1 MKTSDPT
8 AIALAFSLALGLAV
22 GPATVRAEASEL
34 DKANARKL
42 FNEGLD
48 LRKAGDPSGALA
60 KFEAADALLPTPRG
74 RLELGRQRVLVGL
87 LVEGYTTLSS
97 VAQLKVDPKDEAKY
111 APNRAEAQKLALE
124 VEARIPTLR
133 VELIGGPATVQI
145 DGVTIPGAA
154 LSQPRMLNPGK
165 HVVVARTEGGLE
177 KREEL
182 VLAEAEVKTVKLD
195 LQKPIDPPPPGGAV
209 APPPK
214 SLHSVPPATSSPK
227 DPVLADRGE
236 GLGTQ
241 RTWALVTGGVGAVG
255 LIVGTWA
262 GLSARSF
269 RDEAA
274 PFCPFSGGGCTDPRG
289 VDLKKKAL
297 DRADLST
304 IAFVSAGVLLAGATV
319 LWFTAPSRD
328 GKPAARAGLVV
339 GLGSIGLSGRF

>member
-1 MKTSDPT
+1 MKTSDP
-8 AIALAFSLALGLAV
+8 AALALAFSLALGIAV
-22 GPATVRAEASEL
+22 GPATVCAEASEL

-87 LVEGYTTLSS
+87 LVEGYTTLNS
-97 VAQLKVDPKDEAKY
+97 VAQLKVDPKDEGKY
-111 APNRAEAQKLALE
+111 APHRAEAQKLALE

-133 VELIGGPATVQI
+133 VEVVGGPATVQI
-145 DGVTIPGAA
+145 DGVVVPNAA
-154 LSQPRMLNPGK
+154 LSQPRLLNPGK
-165 HVVVARTEGGLE
+165 HVVVVRSEVGVE

-182 VLAEAEVKTVKLD
+182 VLQEAEAKTVKLD
-195 LQKPIDPPPPGGAV
+195 VQKPVDPPPAGGAV

-214 SLHSVPPATSSPK
+214 SLHTAPPSSPG
-227 DPVLADRGE
+227 PVVADRGD

-241 RTWALVTGGVGAVG
+241 RTWALVAGGVGAVG

-262 GLSARSF
+262 GLSARSI

-289 VDLKKKAL
+289 VDLKQKAL

>member
-1 MKTSDPT
+1 MKTSDP
-8 AIALAFSLALGLAV
+8 AVLALACALAFGLLA

-48 LRKAGDPSGALA
+48 LRKAGDANGALA

-74 RLELGRQRVLVGL
+74 RLELGRQRVLVGM

-111 APNRAEAQKLALE
+111 APHRAEAQKLALE

-133 VELIGGPATVQI
+133 VELVGGPATVQI
-145 DGVTIPGAA
+145 DGVTIPSAA

-214 SLHSVPPATSSPK
+214 SLHSVPPVTSSPV
-227 DPVLADRGE
+227 PVDRGD
-236 GLGTQ
+236 GLGAQ
-241 RTWALVTGGVGAVG
+241 RTWALVAGGVGAVG

-262 GLSARSF
+262 GLSARSI

-274 PFCPFSGGGCTDPRG
+274 PFCPFAGGGCTDPRG

-304 IAFVSAGVLLAGATV
+304 VAFVSAGVLLAGATV
-319 LWFTAPSRD
+319 LWFTAPSHD
-328 GKPAARAGLVV
+328 GKPTARAGLVV
-339 GLGSIGLSGRF
+339 GLGSIGLAGRF